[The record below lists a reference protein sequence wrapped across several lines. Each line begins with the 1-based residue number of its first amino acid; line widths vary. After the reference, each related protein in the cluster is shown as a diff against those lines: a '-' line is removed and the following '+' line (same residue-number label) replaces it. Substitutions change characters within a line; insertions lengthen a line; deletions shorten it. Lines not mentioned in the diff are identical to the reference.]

1 MKLLQSYTFSQ
12 IKGLLAAMAGLFLVQ
27 IVLIL
32 SGIYGWLPSEAYIV
46 IEGVVAIVT
55 LFIGYLIYTRSN
67 SLRSL
72 FKEMEEEEFKM
83 VALIQSMPDFVC
95 FKDGQGRWIRTND
108 FGLELYGLKGQPYI
122 GKTDHELGKI
132 NPFFQEAFDYCMETD
147 EETWQK
153 GETVRTEESFFIET
167 GEYKSFDVIKVPI
180 FYEDGTRKALITLGR
195 DISQQKS
202 AEEQLLRRE
211 KLAVAGELASGI
223 AHEIKNPLTSL
234 KGFVQLMKEQPS
246 LPKENID
253 IMSSEIDRIYAI
265 VDELLVLSKPEL
277 RKKEFFS
284 LCDCVGYVINFMK
297 HQAAQKDIRILVEK
311 VDDSEKFVHGDRNQ
325 VIQVFINLIKNSIE
339 AMDHGGEIKI
349 RPRVNEK
356 EVYLEIEDTGQG
368 ISQEIIDKVSEP
380 FYTTKEKGMGLGLT
394 ICHKIIQAHDGTL
407 SFRSKPGKGTTA
419 TIILPV
425 TIRKKALP
433 VS

>member
-12 IKGLLAAMAGLFLVQ
+12 IKGLLAAIAGLFLVQ

-32 SGIYGWLPSEAYIV
+32 SGIYEWLPAEAYII
-46 IEGVVAIVT
+46 IEAVVAIVT
-55 LFIGYLIYTRSN
+55 LVIGYLIYQRSN
-67 SLRSL
+67 ALRNL

-108 FGLELYGLKGQPYI
+108 FGLELYGLKGEPYI

-132 NPFFQEAFDYCMETD
+132 NPFFQEAFDYCMDTD

-356 EVYLEIEDTGQG
+356 EVHLEIEDTGQG
-368 ISQEIIDKVSEP
+368 IPQEIIEKVSEP

-394 ICHKIIQAHDGTL
+394 ICHKIIQAHDGEL
-407 SFRSKPGKGTTA
+407 SFRSEPGKGTTA
-419 TIILPV
+419 TITLPV